1 MIDISRLEIYRE
13 NNRLEAKR
21 AKGGLPG
28 SLWETYSA
36 FANTD
41 GGIILLGADE
51 KDGGQL
57 VPTGLTEDEVR
68 KMQKQFWDSIN
79 NRQKVSDNILTD
91 KDVYPM
97 EYESSRIMVIN
108 VPRAHRERR
117 PVYINSDI
125 FSGTY
130 KRNSSGD
137 YHCTKEEIRAM
148 LRDQGAETVDTKV
161 LDTFD
166 LSALNSES
174 IYAFRM
180 SFRNTH
186 VSHPWD
192 QLPDEDFLVQIG
204 AAAKNITTG
213 KFHPTGAGLLM
224 FGNEYE
230 IVREYPNY
238 FLDFRE
244 MVNDITE
251 WSDRIWST
259 SGDWSGNIF
268 DFYRR
273 IVTRIVQ
280 DLKVPF
286 RLEGLYRIDDTPQH
300 KAVREALANCL
311 VNADY
316 YGRGGVVVC
325 KHPDRLVF
333 ENPGTIRIGKAL
345 MLEGGHSDPRN
356 SVIIKMFSMLHI
368 GERAGSGMSRI
379 ISAWSAAGYE
389 NPVVEELIGNI
400 ERTTLTLPLTHV
412 AKGTQEMFKGTQE
425 TAKGTQEC
433 TQKNAAT
440 SISEAESTQKRS
452 VLDKGT
458 QEIVAKVPKKTIKRA
473 GTIELGKT
481 ANAILNAILVQPT
494 VTREML
500 AEQLKV
506 SDATIKK
513 HLKNFRDMGLIERV
527 GANKGGYWKVKK

>member
-1 MIDISRLEIYRE
+1 MPQIMFDINLLDTYRE
-13 NNRLEAKR
+13 HNRLEAKK

-57 VPTGLTEDEVR
+57 VSTGLTEDEVR

-137 YHCTKEEIRAM
+137 YHCTKEEVRAM
-148 LRDQGAETVDTKV
+148 LRDQGSQTVDTKILTGMNLSV
-161 LDTFD
+161 LNQD
-166 LSALNSES
+166 S
-174 IYAFRM
+174 ILAFRM
-180 SFRNTH
+180 NHRNTQLN
-186 VSHPWD
+186 HPWSN
-192 QLPDEDFLVQIG
+192 LSDEEFLIRIG
-204 AAAKNITTG
+204 AATISDTDG
-213 KFHPTGAGLLM
+213 KVHPTGAGLLM

-259 SGDWSGNIF
+259 SGDWSGNVF

-316 YGRGGVVVC
+316 YGRGGVVIL
-325 KHPDRLVF
+325 KHRDRLVF

-368 GERAGSGMSRI
+368 GERAGSGIHRI
-379 ISAWSAAGYE
+379 ISAWSSAGYDAPQIAE
-389 NPVVEELIGNI
+389 RIGEF
-400 ERTTLTLPLTHV
+400 ERTTLTLPLV
-412 AKGTQEMFKGTQE
+412 YVEKGIRE
-425 TAKGTQEC
+425 T
-433 TQKNAAT
+433 
-440 SISEAESTQKRS
+440 AESTQEKYPRKYEERAIQQNCQS
-452 VLDKGT
+452 HSQLYYCPAYPYPGNARRTVGPIRLYSK
-458 QEIVAKVPKKTIKRA
+458 EIP
-473 GTIELGKT
+473 
-481 ANAILNAILVQPT
+481 
-494 VTREML
+494 
-500 AEQLKV
+500 
-506 SDATIKK
+506 
-513 HLKNFRDMGLIERV
+513 
-527 GANKGGYWKVKK
+527 